1 MINVYLVQFLG
12 SKKDLVQK
20 CIWPKKMF
28 GSITV
33 LVQKTLEPQFGVGFV
48 VFTIVLVLVL
58 VIVGVDLVIV
68 VVALL
73 FLFFKFPDGVSLFTK
88 QDYLKD
94 TYSSR
99 LISSPCLY
107 FLASLLETPN
117 FLLNIQ
123 FDQNFLRFWTPG
135 PFLVQITQ
143 FSGLRFWE
151 NKWTQIYQENVY
163 LHSIIIIG
171 FLLWL

>member
-1 MINVYLVQFLG
+1 MSIWFNFVG
-12 SKKDLVQK
+12 SKKDLAQK

-28 GSITV
+28 GSITI
-33 LVQKTLEPQFGVGFV
+33 LVKKTLGPKSLC
-48 VFTIVLVLVL
+48 FTSIWGWFCSLRHHPCPRPRHCRCWL
-58 VIVGVDLVIV
+58 GNCCCC
-68 VVALL
+68 
-73 FLFFKFPDGVSLFTK
+73 FFKFPDGVSLFTK
-88 QDYLKD
+88 QEYLKD
-94 TYSSR
+94 IYLSR
-99 LISSPCLY
+99 LISSTCLY

-117 FLLNIQ
+117 FLK
-123 FDQNFLRFWTPG
+123 FWTPG
-135 PFLVQITQ
+135 PLLVQITQ